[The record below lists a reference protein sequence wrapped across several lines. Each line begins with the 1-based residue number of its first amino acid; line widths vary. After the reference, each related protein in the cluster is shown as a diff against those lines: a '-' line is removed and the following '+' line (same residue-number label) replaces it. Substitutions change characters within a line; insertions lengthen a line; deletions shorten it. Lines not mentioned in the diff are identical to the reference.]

1 VPDLVVA
8 GAGMAGLV
16 AAAEARSLGAEVLVF
31 EKLEHPGGSMRL
43 SSGVIWRHRDF
54 ARFRAE
60 CPRGEERLQRT
71 LFERLDAD
79 LAWLER
85 LGAPVT
91 ERETGNPLT
100 TGARFEPQALTDA
113 LVAAAGG
120 LRLRDGVGGRRP
132 SDGAGIVTRSAL
144 LEPLRRAPLI
154 LATGGFAADRR
165 LLREHVTPEAKDV
178 LLRTAPGSTGDGLRV
193 GLAAGATTG
202 PGLDEVYARAMP
214 APPARVAPED
224 FVRLAQLYARHA
236 EVRNERGEH
245 FEAANADQRALGRA
259 ECLHR
264 AKPRA
269 PDRAGCLHRANPRAL
284 GRAECLRLWSEI
296 DVAQWMARQPRAR
309 AWLRVP
315 RALLG
320 ERVRERTV
328 GDMVEA
334 AAAVGA
340 PVRRE
345 PDHVTVET
353 VAGITTTLGG
363 LRVDEHARAAPNVFA
378 CGADAG
384 GVATGGYAS
393 GLAAALVFGR
403 IAARAA
409 LGATP

>member
-1 VPDLVVA
+1 MPDLVVA

-16 AAAEARSLGAEVLVF
+16 AAAEARRLGAEALVC
-31 EKLEHPGGSMRL
+31 EKLDRPGGSMRL
-43 SSGVIWRHRDF
+43 SSGMIWRHGDF

-60 CPRGEERLQRT
+60 CPRGDERLQRR

-79 LAWLER
+79 LGWLEG

-100 TGARFEPQALTDA
+100 TGLRFDPPGLTEV

-120 LRLRDGVGGRRP
+120 LRPRG
-132 SDGAGIVTRSAL
+132 GAGEARPRDRAGVVTGSAL
-144 LEPLRRAPLI
+144 HEPPGGTPLI

-165 LLREHVTPEAKDV
+165 LLREHVTPEAEHV
-178 LLRTAPGSTGDGLRV
+178 LLRTAPGSTGDGLRL
-193 GLAAGATTG
+193 GLAASAAAG

-214 APPARVAPED
+214 APPARVPPED

-236 EVRNERGEH
+236 EVVNEGGER
-245 FEAANADQRALGRA
+245 FETAA
-259 ECLHR
+259 
-264 AKPRA
+264 
-269 PDRAGCLHRANPRAL
+269 
-284 GRAECLRLWSEI
+284 WSEI

-315 RALLG
+315 RARLG

-328 GDMVEA
+328 GEMVETA
-334 AAAVGA
+334 AAAGA

-345 PDHVTVET
+345 PEHVTVET

-363 LRVDEHARAAPNVFA
+363 LRVDEHARAARDLFA

-384 GVATGGYAS
+384 GIATGGYAS
-393 GLAAALVFGR
+393 GLAAGLVFGR

-409 LGATP
+409 LGETP

>member
-1 VPDLVVA
+1 MPDLVVA

-16 AAAEARSLGAEVLVF
+16 AAAEARGLGAEVLVF
-31 EKLEHPGGSMRL
+31 EKLEYPGGSMRL

-85 LGAPVT
+85 LGAPLT

-100 TGARFEPQALTDA
+100 TGVRFEPRALTDA

-120 LRLRDGVGGRRP
+120 LRPRDGVGGRGP
-132 SDGAGIVTRSAL
+132 SDGAGVVTGSAL
-144 LEPLRRAPLI
+144 LEPPRRAPLI

-165 LLREHVTPEAKDV
+165 LLREHVTPEAEHV
-178 LLRTAPGSTGDGLRV
+178 LLRTAPGSTGDGLRL

-245 FEAANADQRALGRA
+245 FEAANA
-259 ECLHR
+259 E
-264 AKPRA
+264 
-269 PDRAGCLHRANPRAL
+269 PRAL
-284 GRAECLRLWSEI
+284 GRSECLRLWSEI

-363 LRVDEHARAAPNVFA
+363 LRVDEHARAAPDVFA